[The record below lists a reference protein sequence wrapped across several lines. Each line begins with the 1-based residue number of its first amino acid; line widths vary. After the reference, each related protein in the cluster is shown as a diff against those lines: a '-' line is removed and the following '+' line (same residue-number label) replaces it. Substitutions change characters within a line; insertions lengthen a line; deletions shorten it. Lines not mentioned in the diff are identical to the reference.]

1 MQTMFK
7 GGNVTVTVSDMNKSV
22 KFYVETLGLTLQ
34 YEPDGHFAQI
44 QAPGLTIGL
53 LHLPGDP
60 AGESGSQDKPSG
72 AMSIG
77 FEVQDLESVVRTLE
91 SRGVRFHNSV
101 DGKAAQVVHFSDPDG
116 NTLYLVR
123 TQ

>member
-1 MQTMFK
+1 MMPMFK
-7 GGNVTVTVSDMNKSV
+7 NGNVTVTVSDLSKSV
-22 KFYVETLGLTLQ
+22 QFYVETLGLKMQ
-34 YEPDGHFAQI
+34 YEPDGHFALI

-53 LHLPGDP
+53 LYLG
-60 AGESGSQDKPSG
+60 GEQGSVDKPSG

-77 FEVQDLESVVRTLE
+77 FEVQDLDSAVRTLE
-91 SRGVRFHNSV
+91 SRGVRFHDYV
-101 DGKAAQVVHFSDPDG
+101 EGKAAQVVHFSDPDG